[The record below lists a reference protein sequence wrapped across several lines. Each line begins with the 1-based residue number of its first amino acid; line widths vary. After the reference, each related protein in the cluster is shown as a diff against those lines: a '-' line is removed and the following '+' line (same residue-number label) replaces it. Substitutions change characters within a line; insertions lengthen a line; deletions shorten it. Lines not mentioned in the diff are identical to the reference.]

1 MKMETSE
8 KRRRKLLEQTRAL
21 YSDKGKLPAVH
32 PRYGAAYQSLYKQ
45 EEAAMP
51 KGTFGI
57 RLLLCCFLF
66 TFFVSLDRQEQKVM
80 NVGSDQIQEI
90 ISQDADV
97 EAFRLIPGQ
106 EAD

>member
-1 MKMETSE
+1 METSE

-32 PRYGAAYQSLYKQ
+32 PRYGAAYHSLYDQ

-51 KGTFGI
+51 RGTFGI

-66 TFFVSLDRQEQKVM
+66 TFFVSLDRQDQEIMDVS
-80 NVGSDQIQEI
+80 SDQIQKI
-90 ISQDADV
+90 ISQDTAA
-97 EAFRLIPGQ
+97 EAFWFIPDQ

>member
-1 MKMETSE
+1 METSE

-21 YSDKGKLPAVH
+21 YSDKGKIP
-32 PRYGAAYQSLYKQ
+32 AAYHRIYEQ

-66 TFFVSLDRQEQKVM
+66 TFFVSLDRQGQEVM
-80 NVGSDQIQEI
+80 DVSSDQIQEAVT
-90 ISQDADV
+90 QDTDLAEV
-97 EAFRLIPGQ
+97 LGNYL
-106 EAD
+106 